1 MTESF
6 HVSDRGIQIRR
17 AFNAAGGVLAKAM
30 RFEFDEGAGRP
41 RRGAALVVLNH
52 GFGGLF
58 DLNVLIA
65 GWVCERLGLRVED
78 PAVMLTHRVAWSLGV
93 GSLLEPAGFRPAS
106 REVAL
111 EALAAGV
118 PVFVL
123 PGGDLDAAK
132 PWTRRNRV
140 SFHGRSGFVRIAQ
153 ESGAPIVPIV
163 LTGAGDTLLNFSD
176 GSRLARA
183 LRLDQRVRQKTL
195 PVSFALPWG
204 LNAGLAGLGYLPI
217 PAKMRGTICK
227 HVLVGR
233 GADPEAVARAIEFE
247 MDATARALTEGR
259 NPYADWLTRPAR
271 WIERPVDA

>member
-1 MTESF
+1 
-6 HVSDRGIQIRR
+6 
-17 AFNAAGGVLAKAM
+17 M
-30 RFEFDEGAGRP
+30 RFEFDEGGGRP
-41 RRGAALVVLNH
+41 PQGAALIVLNL
-52 GFGGLF
+52 GFGSLF
-58 DLNVLIA
+58 DLNVLLA
-65 GWVCERLGLRVED
+65 GWISARLGLRVED

-93 GSLLEPAGFRPAS
+93 GSLLEPAGFRPAG

-111 EALAAGV
+111 EALAAGL

-163 LTGAGDTLLNFSD
+163 ITGAGDTLFNFSE
-176 GSRLARA
+176 GARLARA
-183 LRLDQRVRQKTL
+183 LGLEQRVRQKTL
-195 PVSFALPWG
+195 PLSFALPWG
-204 LNAGLAGLGYLPI
+204 LNAGLAGLGYLPV

-227 HVLVGR
+227 HVRVGR
-233 GADPEAVARAIEFE
+233 GAEPAAVASAIEYE
-247 MDATARALTEGR
+247 MDAAARALTAGR

-271 WIERPVDA
+271 FVERRVDA